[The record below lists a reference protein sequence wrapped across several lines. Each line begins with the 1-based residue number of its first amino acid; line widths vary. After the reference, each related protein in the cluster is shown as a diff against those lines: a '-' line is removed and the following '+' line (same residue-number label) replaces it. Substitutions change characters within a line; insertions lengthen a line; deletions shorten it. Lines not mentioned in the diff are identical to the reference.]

1 MMLIK
6 CENLSFEYEGRQVL
20 SDLSFD
26 VSEGDFLCIV
36 GENGSGKSTLV
47 KALLGL
53 KKPQRGSIE
62 FGDRLKPTQIG
73 YLPQRT
79 EAQSDFPASVRE
91 VVLSG
96 CRGKLPF
103 RTKAEKDRCAANMEL
118 MGVDGLARR
127 SFRELSGG
135 QQQRVLLARA
145 LCGTE
150 RLLLLD
156 EPTAGLDPLVTREL
170 YSVIDRLHDE
180 GITIIMVTHDIGV
193 ALENATHMLH
203 LHEGHNFFGP
213 TGDYLECD
221 DCRRFLGGEHH
232 HD

>member
-1 MMLIK
+1 MLIK
-6 CENLSFEYEGRQVL
+6 CEDLSFEYEGRQVL
-20 SDLSFD
+20 SGLTFH
-26 VSEGDFLCIV
+26 VGEGDFLCVV

-62 FGDRLKPTQIG
+62 FGDGLKPTQIG

-96 CRGKLPF
+96 CRGRLPF
-103 RTKAEKDRCAANMEL
+103 HTKRDKARCADNMKL
-118 MGVDGLARR
+118 MGIEGLARR

-156 EPTAGLDPLVTREL
+156 EPTAGLDPIVTREL
-170 YSVIDRLHDE
+170 YSVIDALHDK
-180 GITIIMVTHDIGV
+180 GITVIMVTHDVGE
-193 ALENATHMLH
+193 ALEKATHMLH
-203 LHEGHNFFGP
+203 LHDNHNFFGP

-221 DCRRFLGGEHH
+221 DCRRFSGGEHH

>member
-1 MMLIK
+1 MLIK

-20 SDLSFD
+20 SGLTFG
-26 VSEGDFLCIV
+26 VSEGDFLCVV

-62 FGDRLKPTQIG
+62 FGDGLKPTQIG

-96 CRGKLPF
+96 CRSRTPF
-103 RTKAEKDRCAANMEL
+103 HTRAEKSRCAENMKL
-118 MGVDGLARR
+118 MGIDALADR

-156 EPTAGLDPLVTREL
+156 EPTAGLDPIVTREL
-170 YSVIDRLHDE
+170 YSVIDALHE
-180 GITIIMVTHDIGV
+180 KGITVIMVTHDVGE
-193 ALENATHMLH
+193 ALEKATHMLH
-203 LHEGHNFFGP
+203 LHDNHNFFGP

-221 DCRRFLGGEHH
+221 DCRRFSGGEHH

>member
-1 MMLIK
+1 MLIK
-6 CENLSFEYEGRQVL
+6 CEDLSFEYEGRQVL
-20 SDLSFD
+20 SGLSFE
-26 VSEGDFLCIV
+26 VGEGDFLCIV

-53 KKPQRGSIE
+53 KKPQHGSIE
-62 FGDRLKPTQIG
+62 FGGGLKPTQIG

-96 CRGKLPF
+96 CRSRTPF
-103 RTKAEKDRCAANMEL
+103 HTRAEKTRCAENMKL
-118 MGVDGLARR
+118 MGIDALAGR

-135 QQQRVLLARA
+135 QQQRALLARA

-156 EPTAGLDPLVTREL
+156 EPTAGLDPIVTQEL

-180 GITIIMVTHDIGV
+180 GITIIMVTHDVGI
-193 ALENATHMLH
+193 ALEKATHMLH
-203 LHEGHNFFGP
+203 LHDNHNFFGK
-213 TGDYLECD
+213 TEDYLECD
-221 DCRRFLGGEHH
+221 DCRRFSGGEHR

>member
-62 FGDRLKPTQIG
+62 FGDGLKPTQIG

-79 EAQSDFPASVRE
+79 EA
-91 VVLSG
+91 
-96 CRGKLPF
+96 
-103 RTKAEKDRCAANMEL
+103 
-118 MGVDGLARR
+118 
-127 SFRELSGG
+127 
-135 QQQRVLLARA
+135 
-145 LCGTE
+145 
-150 RLLLLD
+150 
-156 EPTAGLDPLVTREL
+156 
-170 YSVIDRLHDE
+170 
-180 GITIIMVTHDIGV
+180 
-193 ALENATHMLH
+193 
-203 LHEGHNFFGP
+203 
-213 TGDYLECD
+213 
-221 DCRRFLGGEHH
+221 
-232 HD
+232 

>member
-1 MMLIK
+1 MLIK

-62 FGDRLKPTQIG
+62 FGDGLKPTQIG

-103 RTKAEKDRCAANMEL
+103 HTKAEKDRCAANMEL

-127 SFRELSGG
+127 SFRELSSG

-193 ALENATHMLH
+193 ALERATNMLH

>member
-1 MMLIK
+1 MLINCK
-6 CENLSFEYEGRQVL
+6 NISFEYDGKSVA
-20 SDLSFD
+20 SDLTFT
-26 VSEGDFLCIV
+26 VNEGDFLCIV

-53 KKPQRGSIE
+53 KKPRNGSIE
-62 FGDRLKPTQIG
+62 FGEGLKPTDIG

-79 EAQSDFPASVRE
+79 ETQSDFPASVRE

-96 CRGKLPF
+96 CRSRSPF
-103 RTKAEKDRCAANMEL
+103 HTKSNKREAEANMQL
-118 MGVDGLARR
+118 LGISGLASQ
-127 SFRELSGG
+127 SFRHLSGG

-145 LCGTE
+145 LCSTK

-170 YSVIDRLHDE
+170 YEIIDKLHHN
-180 GITIIMVTHDIGV
+180 GITVIMVSHDIGI
-193 ALENATHMLH
+193 ALEKATHMLH
-203 LHEGHNFFGP
+203 LHECHNFFGP
-213 TGDYLECD
+213 TSDYLECD